1 MYKRLDKC
9 LCCNNPDLREILDLG
24 TQPLAN
30 SFHDL
35 SEELPEFE
43 LKLMLCNFCW
53 HHQLSIAV
61 DPELLFKNYL
71 YVSGTSQ
78 TLKKYCDWFAEKY
91 TYQLAEK
98 GMNLERSV
106 GHLRMLDIA
115 CNDGTQLDSFKE
127 RQWQTWGVDPAEN
140 LYEGVIHKGHIAI
153 NKFWN
158 VEDAKT
164 FPKFKLII
172 AQNVFAHTSDLGEFL
187 EACKLVMYDESVLVI
202 QTSQANMFQNFEFDT
217 IYHEHINF
225 FSVTSMYKVAR
236 KHGLSLNFVYKT
248 DIHGTSFVF
257 ELGLKEKVDGS
268 VTESIQWEKEK
279 YSVPYF
285 ENYARVAQNCLDD
298 LAQFVKVMQNNM
310 GKKVIGYGAAAKGMT
325 VLNAGKIKL
334 DYIIDDNPM
343 KQNLYCPGS
352 NTPIYGSEK
361 LLEEEDNLLI
371 IPLAWNFFEEISEKV
386 RRFRPSKKDKFIQY
400 FPKLKVT

>member
-1 MYKRLDKC
+1 
-9 LCCNNPDLREILDLG
+9 
-24 TQPLAN
+24 
-30 SFHDL
+30 
-35 SEELPEFE
+35 
-43 LKLMLCNFCW
+43 
-53 HHQLSIAV
+53 
-61 DPELLFKNYL
+61 
-71 YVSGTSQ
+71 
-78 TLKKYCDWFAEKY
+78 
-91 TYQLAEK
+91 
-98 GMNLERSV
+98 
-106 GHLRMLDIA
+106 
-115 CNDGTQLDSFKE
+115 
-127 RQWQTWGVDPAEN
+127 
-140 LYEGVIHKGHIAI
+140 
-153 NKFWN
+153 
-158 VEDAKT
+158 
-164 FPKFKLII
+164 
-172 AQNVFAHTSDLGEFL
+172 
-187 EACKLVMYDESVLVI
+187 
-202 QTSQANMFQNFEFDT
+202 MFQNFEFDT

-225 FSVTSMYKVAR
+225 FSVTSMYKVAK

-257 ELGLKEKVDGS
+257 EFGLQEKVDGS

-352 NTPIYGSEK
+352 NTPIYSSEK
-361 LLEEEDNLLI
+361 LLEEEDNLII
-371 IPLAWNFFEEISEKV
+371 IPLAWNFFEEISNKV
-386 RRFRPSKKDKFIQY
+386 RSLRPNKKDKFIQY